1 MRLSIVIPAYNE
13 EATIAQLIELVK
25 KVDLKQYGVEKEILV
40 IDDGSKDET
49 IEIVNNISGVK
60 LIVREKNGGK
70 GAAVKTGIEQAT
82 GDIIIIQDA
91 DLEYDPQDYYK
102 CIKPIIEGRA
112 KVVYGSRFLSE
123 EQRSA
128 NRFFLKSKLQQG
140 KHPQAYNLA
149 YVGGRFLT
157 LLANLLYWANITDE
171 ATCYKT
177 FDAKLIKSIKINGNR
192 FEWEP
197 EILAKVRKRRENIL
211 EVPISYYPRTY
222 EEGKKINWK
231 DGIQAIWT
239 LIKYR
244 IIN

>member
-102 CIKPIIEGRA
+102 CIKPIIDGRA

-123 EQRSA
+123 EQKRA
-128 NRFFLKSKLQQG
+128 NKFFLKSKHE
-140 KHPQAYNLA
+140 KAYNTA
-149 YVGGRFLT
+149 YLGGRFLT
-157 LLANLLYWANITDE
+157 LLANTLYWSGITDE

-197 EILAKVRKRRENIL
+197 EILAKVRKRGEHIL
-211 EVPISYYPRTY
+211 EVPISYYPRTF

-231 DGIQAIWT
+231 DGVQAIWT
-239 LIKYR
+239 LVKYR
-244 IIN
+244 FVD